1 MHDNTKED
9 LLRRMDMVVPRL
21 FDDQPLPAITALR
34 ALVTRLGAHP
44 TELGFSINGA
54 ERVRQLEKD
63 LDIARNAA
71 NRAFTVF
78 ETACKAKG
86 YASAEAAAEVL
97 NIDRAYVREC
107 RVLGKMPAIFFR
119 ILADAPSKDTR
130 TKQMRAMMV
139 EAKRKVREE
148 ADRRRQKRK
157 QKAKPAA
164 RAATVAVVQTGMPTP
179 QARLDVAP
187 P

>member
-1 MHDNTKED
+1 LHDNTKED

-86 YASAEAAAEVL
+86 YASAEA
-97 NIDRAYVREC
+97 
-107 RVLGKMPAIFFR
+107 IFFR

>member
-1 MHDNTKED
+1 
-9 LLRRMDMVVPRL
+9 
-21 FDDQPLPAITALR
+21 
-34 ALVTRLGAHP
+34 
-44 TELGFSINGA
+44 
-54 ERVRQLEKD
+54 
-63 LDIARNAA
+63 
-71 NRAFTVF
+71 
-78 ETACKAKG
+78 
-86 YASAEAAAEVL
+86 
-97 NIDRAYVREC
+97 
-107 RVLGKMPAIFFR
+107 
-119 ILADAPSKDTR
+119 
-130 TKQMRAMMV
+130 MMV